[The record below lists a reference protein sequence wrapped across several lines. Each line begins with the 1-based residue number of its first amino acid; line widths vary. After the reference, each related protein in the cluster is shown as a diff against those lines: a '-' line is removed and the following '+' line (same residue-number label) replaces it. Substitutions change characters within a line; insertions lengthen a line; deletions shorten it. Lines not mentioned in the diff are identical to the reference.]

1 MKPSSTRGQLA
12 YLSVKELQNGYR
24 QKSISPN
31 DVVEAVLG
39 RVETFDGAVNAF
51 ARVDRKGALLAAE
64 ASARRW
70 QAGAPMGPL
79 DGVPA
84 TVKDLLWMAGE
95 RAGFGSRVMN
105 MTAPATEDA
114 PAVARLKEAGAI
126 IIGTTHSPEIG
137 WKAVTDAPAF
147 GVTRNPWNS
156 ERTPGG
162 SSGGAAVAA
171 ALGMGVLHIGTDGGG
186 SIRIPAGF
194 TGIAGHKPS
203 FGRVPAY
210 PSSAFGTVAHVG
222 PMARTVDDL
231 AAMLNV
237 LALPDVRD
245 WFALPHDGADYLEGL
260 NRGIAGVRI
269 AYSPDLGY
277 VDVHP
282 QVADLVRRAAGV
294 FEDLGAVVE
303 EVNPGFDCPLDV
315 FHKHWFSGALNR
327 TRDLGAEEAASLDP
341 GLVEIV
347 EEARGFSLLDYMQ
360 ATDQRAAL
368 GRAMRSFHQIY
379 DLLIT
384 PTLPLPAFEAGRE
397 FPIEGGYRRWTEWAA
412 FSYPFNLTQ
421 QPAASLPCGFT
432 ADGLPVGLQI
442 VGPMH
447 QDAAVLRAAK
457 VFETACPAHFPD
469 HVNPGRKERLEGE
482 RNTSAP
488 NAEIQEAPR

>member
-1 MKPSSTRGQLA
+1 MQPTSTRGPLT
-12 YLSVKELQNGYR
+12 YLSVADLLDGYKR
-24 QKSISPN
+24 KSLSPK
-31 DVVEAVLG
+31 DVAEAV
-39 RVETFDGAVNAF
+39 FDRIEALDGQVNAF
-51 ARVDRKGALLAAE
+51 AQVDRAGALLAAE

-70 QAGAPMGPL
+70 QAGTPMGPL
-79 DGVPA
+79 DGIPT

-95 RAGFGSRVMN
+95 CAGMGSRVMN

-126 IIGTTHSPEIG
+126 LVGTTHSPEIG
-137 WKAVTDAPAF
+137 WKAVTDGPAF
-147 GVTRNPWNS
+147 GITRNPWNS
-156 ERTPGG
+156 GRTPGG

-222 PMARTVDDL
+222 PMARSVADC

-237 LALPDVRD
+237 LARPDARD
-245 WFALPHDGADYLEGL
+245 WFALPYDGADYLDGL
-260 NRGIAGVRI
+260 DSGIKGLRI

-277 VDVHP
+277 VKVDP
-282 QVADLVRRAAGV
+282 EIAALVRQAAGT
-294 FEDLGAVVE
+294 FEALGATVE
-303 EVNPGFDCPLDV
+303 EVNPGFDCPLDI
-315 FHKHWFSGALNR
+315 FHKHWFAGALNR
-327 TRDLGAEEAASLDP
+327 TRDLTAIQMAALDP

-347 EEARGFSLLDYMQ
+347 EEARGFGLLDYMQ
-360 ATDQRAAL
+360 AADRRAAL
-368 GRAMRSFHQIY
+368 GRTMRAFHQTY

-384 PTLPLPAFEAGRE
+384 PTLPLPAFEAGLE
-397 FPIEGGYRRWTEWAA
+397 FPAGSDYRRWTEWAA

-421 QPAASLPCGFT
+421 QPACSLPCGFT
-432 ADGLPVGLQI
+432 ADGLPAGLQI

-447 QDAAVLRAAK
+447 ADAAVLRAAK
-457 VFETACPAHFPD
+457 AFETACPPRFPD
-469 HVNPGRKERLEGE
+469 HVYPGRQERLEGE
-482 RNTSAP
+482 TKTSVPIA
-488 NAEIQEAPR
+488 